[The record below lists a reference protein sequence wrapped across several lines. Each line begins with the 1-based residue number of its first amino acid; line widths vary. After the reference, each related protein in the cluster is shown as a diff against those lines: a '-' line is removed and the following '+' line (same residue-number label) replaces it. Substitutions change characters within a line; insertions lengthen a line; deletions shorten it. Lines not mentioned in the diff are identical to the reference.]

1 LSAILL
7 STGRRFFGIALIAFG
22 LQHLIYRDFVTRV
35 VLSWPPTMPG
45 PPMAAYGVGVALIA
59 AGLAIFVS
67 WRVRE
72 VAIATAAL
80 LLVSFVVL
88 SLPRAA
94 ADCWWCAQWTSA
106 LKTLALS
113 GGAWLVAATVVSS
126 VRLRVVMAGA
136 GRIFFAAFLL
146 LCAVQHFI
154 WANAV
159 AGLVPAWI
167 SHRLFWTYFAGTA
180 LAAGAVGMLIPKT
193 RRFAGGLTGIMIFSW
208 VFLVHLPRAIQ
219 FFGAQSGNETTSMF
233 EALAFSGMAFIIAAS
248 RGR

>member
-1 LSAILL
+1 M
-7 STGRRFFGIALIAFG
+7 GRRFFGIALIAFG
-22 LQHLIYRDFVTRV
+22 VQHLIYRDFVTRV
-35 VLSWPPTMPG
+35 VLSWPQTIPG
-45 PPMAAYGVGVALIA
+45 PPMAAFVVGAVAIAEGVAIL
-59 AGLAIFVS
+59 VS

-80 LLVSFVVL
+80 LLLSFVFL

-106 LKTLALS
+106 LKTLTLS
-113 GGAWLVAATVVSS
+113 GGAWLVAATATSS
-126 VRLRVVMAGA
+126 VRVRLLMAGA
-136 GRIFFAAFLL
+136 GRICFAAFLV
-146 LCAVQHFI
+146 LCGIQHFI

-159 AGLVPAWI
+159 EGLVPAWI

-180 LAAGAVGMLIPKT
+180 LAAGAVGILIPKT
-193 RRFAGGLTGIMIFSW
+193 RRLAGGLTGIMIFSW

-219 FFGAQSGNETTSMF
+219 FFGAQSGNETTALF

-248 RGR
+248 LGR